1 MLLLLILPIQI
12 NDSAQEP
19 TSLRYIYLTGSL
31 AMDTSPAIRDRIIA
45 AADAL
50 YEKSGRR
57 NFPTV
62 DAVRKLA
69 KVNINDASNCMREWR
84 RMHAVQNE
92 APQLQVPEALQLT
105 CTSAFQVLWN
115 EAVNLSSET
124 LRMAQA
130 GWEAERAE
138 AEALGEQIATACAAQ
153 EDELLAAKSAIKTQ
167 AEEIMRLNEL
177 LTASQHRAD
186 AAERSVVELRTAETH
201 LQATSL
207 ETARRAADLR
217 QALDQ
222 AHAAHASIAIAQT
235 ELLRRQAEE
244 IATLR
249 SELES
254 VRQKAEVAAAN
265 AHAALITVVEEAASL
280 KGKLDGISRA
290 HPDVAPQGQLGNQ
303 HSRPL

>member
-1 MLLLLILPIQI
+1 
-12 NDSAQEP
+12 
-19 TSLRYIYLTGSL
+19 
-31 AMDTSPAIRDRIIA
+31 MDTSPAIRDRIIA

-50 YEKSGRR
+50 YAESGRR

-84 RMHAVQNE
+84 RTHAVQNE
-92 APQLQVPEALQLT
+92 TPQLQVPEALHLT
-105 CTSAFQVLWN
+105 CTTAFQVLWK

-130 GWEAERAE
+130 GWEAERAD
-138 AEALGEQIATACAAQ
+138 AEAMNEQIARACAAQ
-153 EDELLAAKSAIKTQ
+153 EEELLAAKSAIETQ
-167 AEEIMRLNEL
+167 AGEIMRLNEL

-186 AAERSVVELRTAETH
+186 VAERSVVELRTAVSH
-201 LQATSL
+201 LEATSL
-207 ETARRAADLR
+207 ETGRRADDLR

-222 AHAAHASIAIAQT
+222 AHASHASIASDQT
-235 ELLRRQAEE
+235 ALLRRQAEE

-254 VRQKAEVAAAN
+254 VRQKADVAAAN
-265 AHAALITVVEEAASL
+265 AHAALITAVEEAASF
-280 KGKLDGISRA
+280 KGKLDGISKA
-290 HPDVAPQGQLGNQ
+290 HPEVVTQGLSDNRHRRG
-303 HSRPL
+303 PL